1 MHNLSVQELP
11 TIGNL
16 WRYLLETIS
25 YLFTTGLK
33 RFLFLT
39 IPACE
44 RLQDDTHNIQFV
56 VIQGKQ
62 TIKVLNNL

>member
-1 MHNLSVQELP
+1 MEISFGDY
-11 TIGNL
+11 I
-16 WRYLLETIS
+16 LLVYNWIEA
-25 YLFTTGLK
+25 LFV
-33 RFLFLT
+33 LT

-62 TIKVLNNL
+62 TINVLNNL